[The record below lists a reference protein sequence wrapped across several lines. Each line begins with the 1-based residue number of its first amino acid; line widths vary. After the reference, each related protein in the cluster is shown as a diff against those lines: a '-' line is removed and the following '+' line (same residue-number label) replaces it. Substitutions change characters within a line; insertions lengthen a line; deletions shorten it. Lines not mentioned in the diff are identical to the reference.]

1 MQRSSI
7 DIEIAELIESL
18 MATLLPVDAK
28 SFVEWFQ
35 NLEEINLCEG
45 TKIIATPSSP
55 QDLSDAEVSSSLAEL
70 DKLSTLE
77 LYTHECTNRR
87 NAANANTGTRTMV
100 HVVCM

>member
-1 MQRSSI
+1 
-7 DIEIAELIESL
+7 

-55 QDLSDAEVSSSLAEL
+55 QGLSDAEVTSSLAEL

-77 LYTHECTNRR
+77 LYTNESTNRR
-87 NAANANTGTRTMV
+87 NAANSGTRTMV